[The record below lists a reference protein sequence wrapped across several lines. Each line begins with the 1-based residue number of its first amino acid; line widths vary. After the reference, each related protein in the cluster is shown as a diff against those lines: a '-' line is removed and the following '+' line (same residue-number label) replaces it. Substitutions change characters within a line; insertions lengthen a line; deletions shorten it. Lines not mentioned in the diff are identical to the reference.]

1 MATISEHEKKK
12 AIEFTTALNELLEFV
27 ESVLPHINEQEYI
40 EQMNNLK
47 KLNDN
52 RITMNIT
59 QIVESITRRV
69 RQNPFVV
76 SQSNRSKM
84 EIRNRKCMSD
94 ADKIASGLYKVC
106 DVCDRIIS
114 KDWFSQHKNT
124 DVCVRIKQTKSLTKS
139 FKKKNTHR
147 EQQLITAIQGWGAK
161 THRGCFYK

>member
-12 AIEFTTALNELLEFV
+12 AIEFTNALNELLDFV

-52 RITMNIT
+52 RITMT

-76 SQSNRSKM
+76 NQRNRSKM

-94 ADKIASGLYKVC
+94 AEKITSGLYVIELL
-106 DVCDRIIS
+106 V
-114 KDWFSQHKNT
+114 KNIFLN
-124 DVCVRIKQTKSLTKS
+124 IKIMMYVLELNKPNL
-139 FKKKNTHR
+139 
-147 EQQLITAIQGWGAK
+147 
-161 THRGCFYK
+161 